1 MGLRAKLTMLNYSV
15 LPNTN
20 CMFLA
25 ATFFNAPET
34 VPGGV
39 VGAVIQQEIDGLRA
53 VRPDGS
59 VQNRATVDPNSEV
72 HIPAVFLQSLR
83 PK

>member
-1 MGLRAKLTMLNYSV
+1 MLNCSE
-15 LPNTN
+15 LPIATYII
-20 CMFLA
+20 LA
-25 ATFFNAPET
+25 ATFFNEPET

-39 VGAVIQQEIDGLRA
+39 VGAVVQQEIDCLRA

-59 VQNRATVDPNSEV
+59 VQNRATVNPNSEV

>member
-1 MGLRAKLTMLNYSV
+1 MLNCSE
-15 LPNTN
+15 LPIATYII
-20 CMFLA
+20 LA
-25 ATFFNAPET
+25 AIFFNEPET

-39 VGAVIQQEIDGLRA
+39 VGTVIQQEIDSLRA